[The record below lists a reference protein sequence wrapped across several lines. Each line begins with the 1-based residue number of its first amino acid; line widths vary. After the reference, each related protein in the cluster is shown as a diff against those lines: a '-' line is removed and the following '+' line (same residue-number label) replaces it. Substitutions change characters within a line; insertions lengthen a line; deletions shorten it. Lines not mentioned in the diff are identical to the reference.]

1 MIYSTFIN
9 VRFNAQQDRHPS
21 FRLVQCN
28 KMDFIMSK
36 QGIAISHISAGFTA
50 VLVGY
55 TSSVMI
61 VIQAATQAGA
71 NAAQVSSSLLA
82 LGLAMGV
89 TSIGFSWY
97 YKTPIL
103 TAWSTPGAAMLIGV
117 VGEFSLNQ
125 VIGAYIISAGLI
137 TLSGFI
143 KPLTRLLSSIPPALA
158 AAMLAA
164 ILLPFCVKAFIPLSD
179 EPKLFCLLFISFM
192 LAKQWLPR
200 YAMAILLIVAIGYAI
215 QADVFNSAIR
225 QQFNLSIV
233 SPIWITPEFTL
244 LPILN
249 ISIPLY
255 IITMLSQNLPGLA
268 MLKSYGYLNQEKSI
282 VSLDGSEKDYHAHG
296 SPLLIGSGLST
307 MLLAP
312 FGVFSVNLAAISA
325 AICMDSSVDDDPQ
338 QRYRATLW
346 AGGFYIIA
354 GLWAGAVVTLFM
366 ALPTTIGDILAGLAL
381 MGTLL
386 MCLHS
391 AFDAVKYRESA
402 LLTFVCT
409 LSGITFL
416 GVGAAVWGLLLGLAH
431 LGISQKRK

>member
-9 VRFNAQQDRHPS
+9 VRFNAQKDRHPS

-36 QGIAISHISAGFTA
+36 QGIATSHISAGFTA

-179 EPKLFCLLFISFM
+179 EPMLFCLLFISFM

-225 QQFNLSIV
+225 QQFNLSIA

-255 IITMLSQNLPGLA
+255 IITMLSQNLPGLS
-268 MLKSYGYLNQEKSI
+268 MLKSYGYLNKDDTEK
-282 VSLDGSEKDYHAHG
+282 GYHAHG

-312 FGVFSVNLAAISA
+312 FGVFSINLAAISA

-338 QRYRATLW
+338 QRYRSTLW

-366 ALPTTIGDILAGLAL
+366 ALPTTIGDMLAGLAL

-386 MCLHS
+386 LCLHS

-416 GVGAAVWGLLLGLAH
+416 GIGAAVWGLLLGLAH
-431 LGISQKRK
+431 LVVSQRQK